1 MSTST
6 NVIVV
11 GAGAAGLAAAV
22 ELGQAGL
29 SVTVLEARNRIG
41 GRIFTQSDPAAGA
54 AIELG
59 AEFIHGLPP
68 EIWQPLQAR
77 NVKITEMQGE
87 SWCHQK
93 GRLSPCDFFSK
104 VERILQGMDAKEPDE
119 SFCSFLNRC
128 CPDSSADAAMR
139 DAKERALA
147 YVVGF
152 NAADP
157 ELVGVHWLVKSMR
170 AEERI
175 EGDRAFRARHGYRD
189 LIEIFLQQL
198 TAAGVSVRTGAVV
211 DSITWSA
218 GHAELSVSEASGRS
232 KLDARRVVITV
243 PLAVL
248 QAAPGE
254 TGAVAFSPALP
265 SRKVEALA
273 KLEMGKVVRISLRF
287 RHRFWEE
294 IPAPDGGSLN
304 LAGMRFLFSQDE
316 WFPTWWTM
324 APETA
329 PTLTGWAPFRC
340 AARLSGKNRSFVV
353 EQALQAL
360 SRLLKVSTDD
370 LARLLEAEYFH
381 DWQSDPFSRG
391 AYSYAKVGADGAQ
404 EAVARPVENTL
415 FFAGEATDI
424 SGHNGTVHGA
434 IASGVRAAREILAA
448 DRKRF

>member
-1 MSTST
+1 MSISAD
-6 NVIVV
+6 VIIV

-22 ELGQAGL
+22 ELGRAGL
-29 SVTVLEARNRIG
+29 AATVLEARDRIG
-41 GRIFTQSDPAAGA
+41 GRIFTRSDPASGA

-77 NVKITEMQGE
+77 NVKITESQGE
-87 SWCHQK
+87 SWCQAN

-104 VERILQGMDAKEPDE
+104 VEKILQRMDAKKPDE

-128 CPDSSADAAMR
+128 CPDSNA

-147 YVVGF
+147 SVVGF

-157 ELVGVHWLVKSMR
+157 DLVSVHWLVNSMR

-189 LIEIFLQQL
+189 LIEIFQQQL
-198 TAAGVSVRTGAVV
+198 TTAGVFVHTEAVV
-211 DSITWSA
+211 DSITWSS
-218 GHAELSVSEASGRS
+218 GHAKLTLHEGSRVA
-232 KLDARRVVITV
+232 KLDARRVLITL
-243 PLAVL
+243 PLAGL

-254 TGAVAFSPALP
+254 PGAVDFSPVLP
-265 SRKVEALA
+265 SRKLEALA
-273 KLEMGKVVRISLRF
+273 KLEMGKVMRISLRF

-294 IPAPDGGSLN
+294 IPAPDGRSLN
-304 LAGMRFLFSQDE
+304 LANLRFLFSQDE

-324 APETA
+324 APNRA
-329 PTLTGWAPFRC
+329 PILTGWAPFR
-340 AARLSGKNRSFVV
+340 AAERLSGKSTSFVV

-360 SRLLKVSTDD
+360 SRLLKVRTDD
-370 LARLLEAEYFH
+370 LAGLLEAEYFH

-391 AYSYAKVGADGAQ
+391 AYSYGKVGADGAQ
-404 EAVARPVENTL
+404 EALASPVENTL
-415 FFAGEATDI
+415 FFAGEATDTG
-424 SGHNGTVHGA
+424 GHNGTVHGA
-434 IASGVRAAREILAA
+434 IASGIRAAREILAA
-448 DRKRF
+448 VPV

>member
-1 MSTST
+1 
-6 NVIVV
+6 
-11 GAGAAGLAAAV
+11 
-22 ELGQAGL
+22 
-29 SVTVLEARNRIG
+29 VLEARDRIG
-41 GRIFTQSDPAAGA
+41 GRIFTRSDPSSGA

-68 EIWQPLQAR
+68 DVWQPLQAR
-77 NVKITEMQGE
+77 NVKITESQGE
-87 SWCHQK
+87 SWCHQN

-104 VERILQGMDAKEPDE
+104 VERILQRMAAKEPDE

-128 CPDSSADAAMR
+128 CPDSNA

-157 ELVGVHWLVKSMR
+157 ELVGMHWLVNSMR

-175 EGDRAFRARHGYRD
+175 EGDRAFRAQHGYTD

-198 TAAGVSVRTGAVV
+198 TAAGVSMRTRAVV
-211 DSITWSA
+211 DSITWSP
-218 GHAELSVSEASGRS
+218 GHAEVTVGEAAGGS
-232 KLDARRVVITV
+232 KFDAPRVLITL

-248 QAAPGE
+248 QMAAGE
-254 TGAVAFSPALP
+254 TGAVDFRPALP
-265 SRKVEALA
+265 PRKLEALA
-273 KLEMGKVVRISLRF
+273 KLAMGKVVRISLRF
-287 RHRFWEE
+287 GHRFWEE
-294 IPAPDGGSLN
+294 IPAPDGGTLN

-324 APETA
+324 APDRA
-329 PTLTGWAPFRC
+329 PILTGWSPFRS
-340 AARLSGKNRSFVV
+340 AERLSGKSNSFVV

-360 SRLLKVSTDD
+360 SRLLKVRTDD
-370 LARLLEAEYFH
+370 LARLLKAEHFH

-391 AYSYAKVGADGAQ
+391 AYSYGKVGADGAQ
-404 EAVARPVENTL
+404 EAIASPIENTL
-415 FFAGEATDI
+415 FFAGEATDT

-434 IASGVRAAREILAA
+434 IASGVRAAREIMAVNS
-448 DRKRF
+448 K

>member
-1 MSTST
+1 MSISAE
-6 NVIVV
+6 VIIV

-22 ELGQAGL
+22 ELGRAGL
-29 SVTVLEARNRIG
+29 AVTVLEARDRIG
-41 GRIFTQSDPAAGA
+41 GRIFTQSDASGA

-68 EIWQPLQAR
+68 EIWQPLEAR
-77 NVKITEMQGE
+77 NVQITEARGE
-87 SWCHQK
+87 SWCQQN
-93 GRLSPCDFFSK
+93 GRLSPCNFFSK
-104 VERILQGMDAKEPDE
+104 VEKILQRMDAEELDE

-128 CPDSSADAAMR
+128 FPDSNADAEIR

-157 ELVGVHWLVKSMR
+157 ELVGVHWLVNSMR

-198 TAAGVSVRTGAVV
+198 TAAGVFVRTGAVV
-211 DSITWSA
+211 DSIAWSS
-218 GHAELSVSEASGRS
+218 GHAELTVSGACGSS
-232 KLDARRVVITV
+232 KFDARRVLITL

-248 QAAPGE
+248 QTAPSE
-254 TGAVAFSPALP
+254 TGAVDFSPALP
-265 SRKVEALA
+265 SRKLEALG
-273 KLEMGKVVRISLRF
+273 KLGMGEVVRISLRF
-287 RHRFWEE
+287 RRRFWEE
-294 IPAPDGGSLN
+294 VPLPDGGLLN

-324 APETA
+324 APDRA
-329 PTLTGWAPFRC
+329 PILTGWAPFRS
-340 AARLSGKNRSFVV
+340 AERLSGKSTSFVV
-353 EQALQAL
+353 EQALHAL
-360 SRLLKVSTDD
+360 SRLLKISGDD

-391 AYSYAKVGADGAQ
+391 AYSYGKVGADGAQ
-404 EAVARPVENTL
+404 EALASPVENTL
-415 FFAGEATDI
+415 FFAGEATDTG
-424 SGHNGTVHGA
+424 GHNGTVHGA

-448 DRKRF
+448 DPV